1 MEKLYTSVYSSISP
15 GISDEIRVGKSTMG
29 FSVKVV
35 LNNQFGELLA
45 YDWLYS
51 RKPKN
56 PI

>member
-1 MEKLYTSVYSSISP
+1 MKKLNVDNHSLFSSP
-15 GISDEIRVGKSTMG
+15 MVEETWVGLTPLC
-29 FSVKVV
+29 FSVTG
-35 LNNQFGELLA
+35 LFNNQIQGLLA